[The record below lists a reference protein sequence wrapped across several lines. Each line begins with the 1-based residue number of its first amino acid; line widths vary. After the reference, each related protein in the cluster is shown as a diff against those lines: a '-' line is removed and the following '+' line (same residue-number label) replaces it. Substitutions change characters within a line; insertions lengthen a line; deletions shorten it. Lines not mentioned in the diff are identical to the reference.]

1 VVGEVLLVLLTAGTV
16 RLLGRPHARHPS
28 RLGDAGAGRPGR
40 SSRAED
46 DARAVDLVTVVDL
59 LVVAVGA
66 GASVPGALAAVGAAL
81 GGATGRDLTRAGT
94 ALLLGE
100 SWTAAWSH
108 APLLGSVLDGLEAAW
123 RTGAPAGPAL
133 RAAAAG
139 LRRTRERAAREAAG
153 RLGVRLVVPL
163 GLCFLPAFVLVGL
176 VPVLASLGRGLL

>member
-1 VVGEVLLVLLTAGTV
+1 MPEALLVLLTAAAAH
-16 RLLGRPHARHPS
+16 LLPRPRARRSGPGPRRHPDLADADS
-28 RLGDAGAGRPGR
+28 GD
-40 SSRAED
+40 
-46 DARAVDLVTVVDL
+46 VDLVTVVDL
-59 LVVAVGA
+59 LAVAVSA

-81 GGATGRDLTRAGT
+81 GGRPGRDLVRAGD

-100 SWTAAWSH
+100 PWVAAWAH
-108 APLLGSVLDGLEAAW
+108 ATDVAAVLDGLEAAW

-133 RAAAAG
+133 RASAAG

>member
-1 VVGEVLLVLLTAGTV
+1 MPEALLVLLVGAAMHLV
-16 RLLGRPHARHPS
+16 RRPPARRGGGRAS
-28 RLGDAGAGRPGR
+28 RRDDDTPAGDA
-40 SSRAED
+40 D
-46 DARAVDLVTVVDL
+46 DVDLVTVVDL
-59 LVVAVGA
+59 LAVAVGA

-81 GGATGRDLTRAGT
+81 GGGSGRDLVRAGD

-100 SWTAAWSH
+100 SWVASWAH
-108 APLLGSVLDGLEAAW
+108 APDVAAVLDGLEAAW

-133 RAAAAG
+133 RASAAG

-153 RLGVRLVVPL
+153 RLVVRLVVPL

>member
-1 VVGEVLLVLLTAGTV
+1 MDEALLVLLAAVSVHLLRPPTA
-16 RLLGRPHARHPS
+16 RRPGPAAVDRRAAR
-28 RLGDAGAGRPGR
+28 AGARGA
-40 SSRAED
+40 AED
-46 DARAVDLVTVVDL
+46 ALAVDLVTVVDL
-59 LVVAVGA
+59 LAVAVRA
-66 GASVPGALAAVGAAL
+66 GASVPGALGAVGAAL

-100 SWTAAWSH
+100 PWAAAWEH
-108 APLLGSVLDGLEAAW
+108 APALGAVLDGLEAAW

-133 RAAAAG
+133 RAAAAE

>member
-1 VVGEVLLVLLTAGTV
+1 MGEALLVLLAALSAH
-16 RLLGRPHARHPS
+16 LLGPAPARHPGPAAPHH
-28 RLGDAGAGRPGR
+28 RVAQTGDPGP
-40 SSRAED
+40 AED
-46 DARAVDLVTVVDL
+46 LLVVDLVTVVDL
-59 LVVAVGA
+59 LAVAVRA
-66 GASVPGALAAVGAAL
+66 GASVPGSLAAVGAAL
-81 GGATGRDLTRAGT
+81 GGAAGRDLARAGA

-100 SWTAAWSH
+100 PWATAWVH
-108 APLLGSVLDGLEAAW
+108 APALGAVLDGLEAAW

>member
-1 VVGEVLLVLLTAGTV
+1 MDEVLLVVLTALAV
-16 RLLGRPHARHPS
+16 HLFGRPRVRREARPAGGAAPLPGGGL
-28 RLGDAGAGRPGR
+28 RGGDTL
-40 SSRAED
+40 
-46 DARAVDLVTVVDL
+46 AVDLVTVVDL
-59 LVVAVGA
+59 LAVAVGS

-81 GGATGRDLTRAGT
+81 GGATGRDLDRAGA

-100 SWTAAWSH
+100 PWAAAWAH
-108 APLLGSVLDGLEAAW
+108 APEVGDVLEGLEAAW

-133 RAAAAG
+133 RATAAG